1 MRLISPILIASFFLL
16 LPIFNAGHI
25 PNASCLIKIVDGNV
39 LYVGGDGPNNYT
51 NIQDAI
57 NAAKNGYTIKVYPG
71 IYNRTFV
78 YPEYFNATV
87 VAVVNKSVSLI
98 GIIENG
104 ERPIIDA
111 GGKTGFL
118 ILANNC
124 TVEKFKF
131 VHAAIGV
138 INCANILI
146 KNNEITAKFVGIS
159 VKKSTNFVIINNN
172 ITKCGSYAM
181 EILYH
186 HQNKK
191 GNFTISH
198 NRIIDNGYGIHV
210 GYNDNGNI
218 SFNYISSNEEG
229 GISLITCNNIS
240 IFNNTIGY
248 HIYPGIQL
256 MECSNCIV
264 AKNEIYRNGAGI
276 MLQAITHW
284 WEPAHNNII
293 TRNNIYSN
301 SVGIYIEM
309 FVGENFIAYNNFINN
324 RKNAYFWYD
333 TYTYRNTWLYN
344 YWSDWHLPIPKPIIG
359 QFIFDVGPFAFTI
372 PWLMFD
378 WHPATEP
385 WKI

>member
-1 MRLISPILIASFFLL
+1 MRLKCFILITSFFLL
-16 LPIFNAGHI
+16 LPIFNVAHI
-25 PNASCLIKIVDGNV
+25 SNNLYSFKKINGDV
-39 LYVGGDGPNNYT
+39 LYVGGNGPNNYT
-51 NIQDAI
+51 SIQDAI
-57 NAAKNGYTIKVYPG
+57 NDAKDGYTIKVYPG
-71 IYNRTFV
+71 IYNQTFV
-78 YPEYFNATV
+78 HPEYFNATV

-98 GIIENG
+98 GIIKNG
-104 ERPIIDA
+104 EKPVIDA
-111 GGKTGFL
+111 GGETGFL
-118 ILANNC
+118 VLANNC
-124 TVEKFKF
+124 TIEGFKF
-131 VHAAIGV
+131 VHAAIAISG
-138 INCANILI
+138 CENILI

-159 VKKSTNFVIINNN
+159 IGWSTNFVIINNS
-172 ITKCGSYAM
+172 ITNCGSYAM

-198 NRIIDNGYGIHV
+198 NNIIDNGYGIHV

-218 SFNYISSNEEG
+218 SYNTIISNEEG
-229 GISLITCNNIS
+229 GLSIDTCDNIS

-256 MECSNCIV
+256 MECSNCTV

-309 FVGENFIAYNNFINN
+309 FVGENYITYNNFDN
-324 RKNAYFWYD
+324 RLNAYFWYD
-333 TYTYRNTWLYN
+333 THTYRNTWFYN

-359 QFIFDVGPFAFTI
+359 QFIFDVGSFAFTI

-378 WHPATEP
+378 WYPAMEP
-385 WKI
+385 WEM